1 MVDVLTPIIGFIAIV
16 VALFLLS
23 GIRVL
28 REWERMPVLR
38 LGRYV
43 GLKGPGIIYLV
54 PLIDRAPLKIST
66 RLDTIQF
73 RTESTL
79 TKDNVPVN
87 VDSVLYM
94 KPVDLE
100 KAVLAVE
107 NYYQATQL
115 ASQTT
120 LQEVIGKVSL
130 NELLAEREKVG
141 ARLREIIDEKTE
153 SWGIKVTSV
162 EVRDVIIPANLQDA
176 MSRQAQAERERIA
189 RVTLATAEF
198 EASTKMIEAA
208 KAYESSP
215 EGLRLRWMNILYE
228 LGQQSQT
235 NTIMLIPASMPEAGW
250 PPIGTYGFKDLTQAQ
265 QKNATGEKETTAKR
279 NPCHLAIRTNIRIRR
294 FFLLSLILPK

>member
-1 MVDVLTPIIGFIAIV
+1 VLSAIDIVTPIVAFIVIV
-16 VALFLLS
+16 VAIFFLS

-43 GLKGPGIIYLV
+43 GLRGPGLAYLV
-54 PLIDRAPLKIST
+54 PLIDRAPVRIST

-87 VDSVLYM
+87 VDSVMYM

-100 KAVLAVE
+100 KAVLQVE

-115 ASQTT
+115 AAQTT
-120 LQEVIGKVSL
+120 LREVIGKVSL

-141 ARLREIIDEKTE
+141 AHLREIIDEKTE
-153 SWGIKVTSV
+153 AWGIKATAV
-162 EVRDVIIPANLQDA
+162 EVRDVIIPGSLQDA

-198 EASTKMIEAA
+198 EASQKMIEAA
-208 KAYESSP
+208 KNYESSN

-228 LGQQSQT
+228 LGQQAGT
-235 NTIMLIPASMPEAGW
+235 NTIMLVPASMPEAGW
-250 PPIGTYGFKDLTQAQ
+250 PPVGTFGFKELPRGQP
-265 QKNATGEKETTAKR
+265 GEKPAKKTV
-279 NPCHLAIRTNIRIRR
+279 PP
-294 FFLLSLILPK
+294 SEPVLPTEEPSE

>member
-1 MVDVLTPIIGFIAIV
+1 MLSEVLAPVIGFIAIV

-38 LGRYV
+38 LGRYI

-54 PLIDRAPLKIST
+54 PLIDRAPIKIST

-100 KAVLAVE
+100 KAVLQVE
-107 NYYQATQL
+107 NYFQATQL

-120 LQEVIGKVSL
+120 LREVIGKVSL

-141 ARLREIIDEKTE
+141 AHLREIIDEKTE
-153 SWGIKVTSV
+153 AWGIKATAV
-162 EVRDVIIPANLQDA
+162 EIRDVIIPNNLQDA
-176 MSRQAQAERERIA
+176 MSRQAQAERERMA

-198 EASTKMIEAA
+198 EASQKMIEAA
-208 KAYESSP
+208 KAYVASP

-235 NTIMLIPASMPEAGW
+235 NTIMLVPAVMPEAGW
-250 PPIGTYGFKDLTQAQ
+250 PPVGTYGFKDLTAAQLAQA
-265 QKNATGEKETTAKR
+265 AKKK
-279 NPCHLAIRTNIRIRR
+279 PMAKQD
-294 FFLLSLILPK
+294 LPQPPEQPE

>member
-1 MVDVLTPIIGFIAIV
+1 MVDVLTPIIGFIVIV
-16 VALFLLS
+16 IALFLLS

-28 REWERMPVLR
+28 KEWERMPVLR

-54 PLIDRAPLKIST
+54 PLIDRAPIKIST

-100 KAVLAVE
+100 KAVLQVE

-120 LQEVIGKVSL
+120 LREVIGKVSL

-141 ARLREIIDEKTE
+141 AHLREIIDEKTE
-153 SWGIKVTSV
+153 AWGIKATAV
-162 EVRDVIIPANLQDA
+162 EVRDVIIPSNLQDA
-176 MSRQAQAERERIA
+176 MSRQAQAERERMA

-198 EASTKMIEAA
+198 EASQKMIEAA
-208 KAYESSP
+208 KAYEASP

-235 NTIMLIPASMPEAGW
+235 NTIMLVPSVMPEAGW
-250 PPIGTYGFKDLTQAQ
+250 PPVGTYGFKDLTQAQ
-265 QKNATGEKETTAKR
+265 QA
-279 NPCHLAIRTNIRIRR
+279 LARKKPIRQAEP
-294 FFLLSLILPK
+294 LPPTPSEQEPE

>member
-1 MVDVLTPIIGFIAIV
+1 MKLVDILTPVIGFIAII

-43 GLKGPGIIYLV
+43 GMRGPGLIYLV
-54 PLIDRAPLKIST
+54 PLIDRAPIKIST

-79 TKDNVPVN
+79 TRDNVPVN

-120 LQEVIGKVSL
+120 LREVIGKVSL

-162 EVRDVIIPANLQDA
+162 EVRDVIIPSNLQDA

-198 EASTKMIEAA
+198 EASAKMIEAA
-208 KAYESSP
+208 KMYESS
-215 EGLRLRWMNILYE
+215 EQGLRLRWMNIIYE
-228 LGQQSQT
+228 LGQQAGT
-235 NTIMLIPASMPEAGW
+235 NTIMLIPSSMPEAGW
-250 PPIGTYGFKDLTQAQ
+250 PPVGTFGFKELPKSQS
-265 QKNATGEKETTAKR
+265 GEKLAKKTVPIPET
-279 NPCHLAIRTNIRIRR
+279 P
-294 FFLLSLILPK
+294 LPEEPQE